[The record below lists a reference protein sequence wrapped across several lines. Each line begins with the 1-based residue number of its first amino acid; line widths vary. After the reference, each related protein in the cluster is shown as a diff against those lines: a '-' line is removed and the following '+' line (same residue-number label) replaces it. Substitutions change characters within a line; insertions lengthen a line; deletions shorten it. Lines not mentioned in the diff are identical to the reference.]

1 MPSASSSIPL
11 LFAHSERKLK
21 MIYVEMPKEAQ
32 ERFLKAY
39 DAMLKFKYPNGLTSQ
54 SERGEVARAIL
65 NFVST
70 FKLSNETLAQWSED
84 VDVAWCEARM
94 KEEL

>member
-1 MPSASSSIPL
+1 
-11 LFAHSERKLK
+11 
-21 MIYVEMPKEAQ
+21 MIFEMPKDTQ

-54 SERGEVARAIL
+54 SERGEVARVIL
-65 NFVST
+65 NFVTT
-70 FKLSNETLAQWSED
+70 FKLSDETLAQWSED

-94 KEEL
+94 KGEL